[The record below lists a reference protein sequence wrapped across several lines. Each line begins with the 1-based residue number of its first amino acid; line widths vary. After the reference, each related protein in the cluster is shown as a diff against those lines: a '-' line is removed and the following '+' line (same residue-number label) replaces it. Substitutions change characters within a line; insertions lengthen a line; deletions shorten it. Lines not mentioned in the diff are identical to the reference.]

1 MINVTPPRHR
11 DVQHMVASHD
21 ALWWL
26 TACNVID
33 VVGEYPHDVLR
44 DVSSSTPYTGF
55 SRTQL
60 VSSHSEVS
68 PGVVFVVV
76 VGSEDVAL
84 EKRRATAAAWR
95 LLRTQTARNIGEF
108 AIDSEDMSQPTP
120 TQESA
125 AKDLHGFEWRL
136 KHKFRDE
143 VGLDSFGAGKS
154 SFRPSLPTC
163 LWNCS
168 SVYIGALESLPSP

>member
-1 MINVTPPRHR
+1 MSLWRSGEQQRRHG
-11 DVQHMVASHD
+11 DFA
-21 ALWWL
+21 
-26 TACNVID
+26 
-33 VVGEYPHDVLR
+33 
-44 DVSSSTPYTGF
+44 
-55 SRTQL
+55 
-60 VSSHSEVS
+60 HSDR
-68 PGVVFVVV
+68 G
-76 VGSEDVAL
+76 
-84 EKRRATAAAWR
+84 
-95 LLRTQTARNIGEF
+95 NIGEF
-108 AIDSEDMSQPTP
+108 AIDGEVVPYSLSTKSLRFLGYANEVEKENPKGCRPLAIRSFSASLRSAPSLAIVAFSDLPSSQDMSQPTP

-168 SVYIGALESLPSP
+168 SVYIGALELLPSAVLHYLPVAATTHEAE